1 LQGERKDAP
10 TVMTETKI
18 GETKVEKPKVEK
30 TKIEEPKI
38 EEPKIEEKKVEETL
52 IKEIRVGEK
61 AEPYSYMRKNK
72 NKRKRDDQLLQEV
85 MAEPTIPKK
94 REVKADYKLP
104 ANILFMPN

>member
-1 LQGERKDAP
+1 MGP

-18 GETKVEKPKVEK
+18 GETKVEEP
-30 TKIEEPKI
+30 KIEEPKI
-38 EEPKIEEKKVEETL
+38 EEPKIEEKKVEEML

-94 REVKADYKLP
+94 REAKALYKLP